1 MPRLA
6 TATGY
11 HVNLT
16 VTDLERSVDWWCRV
30 FGLVVVGDEASVEPA
45 SEEPLRYRSLGSPQT
60 WSYVVGLIQHQAGSQ
75 DAADELR
82 AGLDHY
88 ALHVP
93 ELADLDEWAAH
104 LDALEVPHS
113 GIKRTD
119 YAPASRCATPTT
131 SSLSSTGPNSTSGQ
145 DDSRRLFHLAS

>member
-6 TATGY
+6 TATGC

-30 FGLVVVGDEASVEPA
+30 FALIVVGDEASVEPA

-119 YAPASRCATPTT
+119 YAACITLRDPDNIQ
-131 SSLSSTGPNSTSGQ
+131 LELHWPNLDFWAGRFAAAVSPS
-145 DDSRRLFHLAS
+145 

>member
-11 HVNLT
+11 HVELRRGT
-16 VTDLERSVDWWCRV
+16 
-30 FGLVVVGDEASVEPA
+30 EPA
-45 SEEPLRYRSLGSPQT
+45 
-60 WSYVVGLIQHQAGSQ
+60 QAGSQ

-119 YAPASRCATPTT
+119 YAARITLRDPDNIQLELDWPKLNFWVGRFAAPVSP
-131 SSLSSTGPNSTSGQ
+131 G
-145 DDSRRLFHLAS
+145 